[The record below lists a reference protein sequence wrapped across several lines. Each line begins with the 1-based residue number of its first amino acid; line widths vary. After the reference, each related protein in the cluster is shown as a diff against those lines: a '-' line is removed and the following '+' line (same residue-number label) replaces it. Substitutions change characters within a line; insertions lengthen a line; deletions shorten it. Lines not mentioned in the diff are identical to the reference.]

1 MGTDREAVIWTRLGG
16 HPNRM
21 GRLYVTDKECRFTY
35 DENYLQQELPGLG
48 MVYAPAFYGNTTI
61 SRERKKPFDL
71 FPPIQSLIPPRQ
83 ADNFQR
89 NLALKYLRTK
99 QNQQFSGLDMAS
111 FDADWEILKISGHG
125 GIGHLDVF
133 EDDAIAENWDAP
145 PPPTRA
151 DGDY

>member
-1 MGTDREAVIWTRLGG
+1 MHLHFG
-16 HPNRM
+16 
-21 GRLYVTDKECRFTY
+21 K
-35 DENYLQQELPGLG
+35 
-48 MVYAPAFYGNTTI
+48 TTI
-61 SRERKKPFDL
+61 SRERKKSFDL
-71 FPPIQSLIPPRQ
+71 FPPVQSLIPPRQ

-99 QNQQFSGLDMAS
+99 QNLRFSGLDVAS
-111 FDADWEILKISGHG
+111 SDTDWEILKVSGHG

-133 EDDAIAENWDAP
+133 EDDAIAENWYA